1 METESTTVRI
11 SKESKETVDAL
22 RESILYYGRDK
33 AITAIQRRIG
43 KNCSFIYGGDLSNDA
58 VINAALHI
66 MSHIFNDEG
75 LLRTPVRN
83 VKDGEMLNAPPK

>member
-11 SKESKETVDAL
+11 SKESRETVDAL
-22 RESILYYGRDK
+22 RESILYYGRER
-33 AITAIQRRIG
+33 ATTAIHGRI
-43 KNCSFIYGGDLSNDA
+43 KKACSFIHGRDLSNDA
-58 VINAALHI
+58 IINAALHI